1 LTYRDFHA
9 KRLHSSLDCRSPEQF
24 QMEVA
29 LNTVGLTNCRPS
41 GVQSKN
47 GESQRRNWREHNE
60 SFVKRGE
67 IYLTF
72 DFLESRDGD
81 LEKLNREKLGRK
93 YASPWS
99 FIELLMMIH
108 VIFRL
113 PYRQIECFL
122 RKLSGLI
129 PEIKSANYTNI
140 WRHAA
145 KPKVGLQDTISS
157 SDKPIVISIGCTG
170 IKMTFGIFAGLC
182 LMDTIFSL
190 ARGNL
195 DRIITTTTEPVEKL
209 SVKE

>member
-1 LTYRDFHA
+1 
-9 KRLHSSLDCRSPEQF
+9 
-24 QMEVA
+24 
-29 LNTVGLTNCRPS
+29 
-41 GVQSKN
+41 
-47 GESQRRNWREHNE
+47 
-60 SFVKRGE
+60 
-67 IYLTF
+67 LTF

-99 FIELLMMIH
+99 FIELMMMIH

-145 KPKVGLQDTISS
+145 KLKVGLQQLMAGTRKFNVSEIKRDDLMALTEEASKVSGIPYVMDSYR
-157 SDKPIVISIGCTG
+157 DKAEEILGV
-170 IKMTFGIFAGLC
+170 
-182 LMDTIFSL
+182 
-190 ARGNL
+190 
-195 DRIITTTTEPVEKL
+195 
-209 SVKE
+209 